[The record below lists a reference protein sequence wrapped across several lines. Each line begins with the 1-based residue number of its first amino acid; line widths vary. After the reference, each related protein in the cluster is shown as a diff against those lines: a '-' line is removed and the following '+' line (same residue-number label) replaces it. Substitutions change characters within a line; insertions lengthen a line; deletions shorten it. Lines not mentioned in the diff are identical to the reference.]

1 MYYSSVALL
10 ALIIFFIINYDITLK
25 KQQEYEDIVPA
36 VKEYRR
42 FLFSVLAFF
51 TADLLWGFL
60 EASKLINLLYI
71 DTMVFFAEMAFAVF
85 LWTRFVIAYLNTNSR
100 SATVLK
106 YTGLLFLLAQWIVVI
121 ANIFTPILFKFDE
134 NDNYIALD
142 ARYISMIFQIF
153 MYLMSSAYLLYAAF
167 KTDGGKRFRRIA
179 IAIFGLIM
187 SAFIILQAYFPMLP
201 FYSAGYLC
209 GTCLLHTFFVED
221 LKQEQMIRLR
231 ELLEKEV
238 AQRNELAATRHVA
251 YTDAL
256 THVRNKHAYVEVE
269 AELDRKI
276 SDKKLK
282 DFGIIV
288 FDLNGLKYVNDTYG
302 HETGDQYLKDAC
314 KLICEQFKHSAVFRI
329 GGDEFVALI
338 EGSDYQNIDSLLN
351 DFNKQIEENIAK
363 KSVIISTGFDKY
375 NPDTDNSFNS
385 IFIRADKKMYERKH
399 QLKEMGSI

>member
-1 MYYSSVALL
+1 MYYSCIALL
-10 ALIIFFIINYDITLK
+10 ALVIFFIINYDITLK

-36 VKEYRR
+36 VKEYRH
-42 FLFSVLAFF
+42 FLYSVFIFF
-51 TADLLWGFL
+51 IADLSWGFL
-60 EASKLINLLYI
+60 EELKLLNLLYI
-71 DTMVFFAEMAFAVF
+71 DTMLFFAEMAFAVF
-85 LWTRFVIAYLNTNSR
+85 LWTRFVIAYLNANSKF
-100 SATVLK
+100 AYALK
-106 YTGLLFLLAQWIVVI
+106 YAGLLFLLAQWIVVF
-121 ANIFTPILFKFDE
+121 ANLFTPILFTFDE
-134 NDNYIALD
+134 NDNYTALN
-142 ARYISMIFQIF
+142 ARYISMIIQIV
-153 MYLMSSAYLLYAAF
+153 MYLMSSVYLLYAAY
-167 KTDGGKRFRRIA
+167 TSDGRRRFRRMTVA
-179 IAIFGLIM
+179 VFGFIM
-187 SAFIILQAYFPMLP
+187 SAFIILQAFFPMLP

-221 LKQEQMIRLR
+221 LKREQMMRLK
-231 ELLEKEV
+231 ELLENEV
-238 AQRNELAATRHVA
+238 KQRNELAATRHVA

-269 AELDRKI
+269 AELDKKI
-276 SDKKLK
+276 SDKELK

>member
-1 MYYSSVALL
+1 MYYSCIALL
-10 ALIIFFIINYDITLK
+10 ALVIFFIINYDITLK

-36 VKEYRR
+36 VKEYRH
-42 FLFSVLAFF
+42 FLYSVFIFF
-51 TADLLWGFL
+51 IADLSWGFL
-60 EASKLINLLYI
+60 EELKLLNLLYI
-71 DTMVFFAEMAFAVF
+71 DTMLFFAEMAFAVF
-85 LWTRFVIAYLNTNSR
+85 LWTRFVIAYLKANSKF
-100 SATVLK
+100 AYALK
-106 YTGLLFLLAQWIVVI
+106 YAGLLFLLAQWIVVF
-121 ANIFTPILFKFDE
+121 ANLFTPILFTFDE
-134 NDNYIALD
+134 NDNYTALN
-142 ARYISMIFQIF
+142 ARYISMIIQIV
-153 MYLMSSAYLLYAAF
+153 MYLMSSVYLLYAAY
-167 KTDGGKRFRRIA
+167 TSDGRRRFRRMTVA
-179 IAIFGLIM
+179 VFGFIM
-187 SAFIILQAYFPMLP
+187 SAFIILQAFFPMLP

-221 LKQEQMIRLR
+221 LKREQMMRLK
-231 ELLEKEV
+231 ELLENEV
-238 AQRNELAATRHVA
+238 KQRNELAATRHVA

-269 AELDRKI
+269 AELDKKI
-276 SDKKLK
+276 SDKELK

-302 HETGDQYLKDAC
+302 HETCDQYLKDAC

-363 KSVIISTGFDKY
+363 KSVIISTGFGKY